1 MRIFDE
7 SKQTELK
14 EIDREAGRLVPDRL
28 FIAHHDAREASEEIG
43 HYEVI
48 REYKNGGK
56 DVKWVVDKPAVTA
69 CEEHDEYEDILVFVP
84 YTEEELS
91 YRYSV
96 RMVGELKE
104 KLRETDYQAIK
115 YAEGAI
121 SAEAYEDMR
130 RVRQGWR
137 DLINSFEAYIG
148 GKHERVKQ

>member
-1 MRIFDE
+1 MEIIMRIFDE

-84 YTEEELS
+84 YTEEELAKVIEQRLRKS
-91 YRYSV
+91 IPLKKTAKVSDPAKATVKKGSKTVTPKSV
-96 RMVGELKE
+96 SKATKPAAKAPKTPTPKKRKG
-104 KLRETDYQAIK
+104 
-115 YAEGAI
+115 
-121 SAEAYEDMR
+121 
-130 RVRQGWR
+130 
-137 DLINSFEAYIG
+137 
-148 GKHERVKQ
+148 

>member
-1 MRIFDE
+1 MEIIMRIFDE

-84 YTEEELS
+84 YTEEELI
-91 YRYSV
+91 RIAA
-96 RMVGELKE
+96 RKEIAELKA
-104 KLRETDYQAIK
+104 KLRQSDYQAIK
-115 YAEGAI
+115 YAEGMI
-121 SAEAYEDMR
+121 TLSDYSPIREQ
-130 RVRQGWR
+130 RQAWR
-137 DLINSFEAYIG
+137 DRINSLEEVIG
-148 GKHERVKQ
+148 GEV